1 MNNPFS
7 SWAGFDIDN
16 SKMVFPKV
24 DQLRDKLIKDLQEEL
39 EESLLAC
46 LAAGVPVDCIEV
58 IHTQPS
64 IVWQYDKP
72 YTLTRE
78 AKLKFKYKL

>member
-16 SKMVFPKV
+16 SEITLPS
-24 DQLRDKLIKDLQEEL
+24 RDHLLDKFIKDCQDEL

-58 IHTQPS
+58 VHTQPS
-64 IVWQYDKP
+64 IIWQYDRP

-78 AKLKFKYKL
+78 TKLKFKYKL

>member
-16 SKMVFPKV
+16 SKIT
-24 DQLRDKLIKDLQEEL
+24 LSSRDHLLDKFIKELQEEL

-58 IHTQPS
+58 VPTQPN
-64 IVWQYDKP
+64 IVWQSDRP

-78 AKLKFKYKL
+78 TKLKFKYKL